1 MFSVDGMLKPR
12 LLAALI
18 LILIKAF
25 YFNPIGCAVKVFIGT
40 VQNRLAIIYASAP
53 SHYGVS

>member
-18 LILIKAF
+18 LILINEF

-40 VQNRLAIIYASAP
+40 VQNRLAITYASAP